1 MSTID
6 TSPLQSSLERL
17 NNAVETLDISLND
30 VSQLHDGV
38 QQAENVVDVDFM
50 AKRLDRAIETVENLL
65 SEGE

>member
-1 MSTID
+1 MSSLD
-6 TSPLQSSLERL
+6 SSPLQSSLERL
-17 NNAVETLDISLND
+17 NNAVETLDVSLND
-30 VSQLHDGV
+30 VATLQEGV